1 VVGLLS
7 FPRHSRKFKGLKVDL
22 MRWGEKVF
30 GNVER

>member
-22 MRWGEKVF
+22 MRWDE
-30 GNVER
+30 